1 MSEVS
6 LQVIAIRHLFF
17 YELRN
22 PTMNIYVGTD
32 ISKLHFDSCIEGKV
46 YRFDNNNSGHLN
58 FIKHLPEGAWVV
70 MECTGTYGH
79 RLAETLVGHGF
90 LVSIVNALQVK
101 RFAQSRFKRAKTD
114 KADAKI
120 LTEYAQSLEQ
130 CHDDRD
136 RLRLWI
142 PEKSS
147 QIFLKQL
154 RTVYEMLVQVR
165 TMMSNQLEALEGY
178 PMVIPMARQTLQS
191 LLKTMNIKI
200 NAIEDAMNT
209 IVDKNYP
216 DESKNLES
224 IPGIARKSAIVII
237 AAVGDIQRFTDAK
250 AFAAFAGLAPR
261 VIESGS
267 SVRGRGILSHY
278 GVTWLRSQLYM
289 CAMSALR
296 WNKQCK
302 ELYLR
307 LVAKG
312 KSKKSAILAVAH
324 KLVRQIYAVLS
335 YNTRFDSEYS
345 ITKKNA

>member
-1 MSEVS
+1 
-6 LQVIAIRHLFF
+6 
-17 YELRN
+17 
-22 PTMNIYVGTD
+22 MNIYVGTD
-32 ISKLHFDSCIEGKV
+32 ISKLHFDSFIEGKV
-46 YRFDNNNSGHLN
+46 YRFGNDKSGHLN
-58 FIKHLPEGAWVV
+58 FIKRLPEGSWVV

-79 RLAETLVGHGF
+79 RLAETLVDHGF
-90 LVSIVNALQVK
+90 LVSMVNALQVK

-114 KADAKI
+114 KADAKL

-130 CHDDRD
+130 CHNERD

-147 QIFLKQL
+147 QVFLKQL
-154 RTVYEMLVQVR
+154 RTIYEMLVHVR
-165 TMMSNQLEALEGY
+165 TMMTNQLEALEGY
-178 PMVIPMARQTLQS
+178 PKVSPMARQTLQS
-191 LLKTMNIKI
+191 LLKTLNIKI

-209 IVDKNYP
+209 IVDDNYP

-224 IPGIARKSAIVII
+224 IPGIGRKSAVVII
-237 AAVGDIQRFTDAK
+237 AAVGDIQRFSDAK

-261 VIESGS
+261 VNESGS
-267 SVRGRGILSHY
+267 SIRGRGILSHY

-302 ELYLR
+302 ELYAR
-307 LVAKG
+307 LIAKG

-324 KLVRQIYAVLS
+324 KLIRQIYAVLANKTS
-335 YNTRFDSEYS
+335 FDVDYN
-345 ITKKNA
+345 ITKITLVG